1 MKYVKENVTWA
12 IASLVFL
19 EDCFVCPNK
28 ANKVA

>member
-19 EDCFVCPNK
+19 EDCFVCPGHNHH
-28 ANKVA
+28 A